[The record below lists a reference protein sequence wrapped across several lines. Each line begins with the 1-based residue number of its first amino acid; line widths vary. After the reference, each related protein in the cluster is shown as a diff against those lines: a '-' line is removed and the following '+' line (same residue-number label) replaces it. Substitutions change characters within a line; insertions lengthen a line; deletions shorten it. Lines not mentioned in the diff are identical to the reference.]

1 MKNEKDNCKSISNKV
16 MTMMITMLLRM
27 IRMMLTTVMLLTM
40 LIMLTTVMMLTMLMM
55 LTTVIWWRP
64 DHYEQDQKD
73 TDGDGIGDLCDNC
86 PSVPNVKQK
95 VNIRSLQLGN
105 IVGKHDSSTLLKH
118 QYSPKL
124 LAIFC
129 DHIKTV
135 KRLFKGPC

>member
-1 MKNEKDNCKSISNKV
+1 
-16 MTMMITMLLRM
+16 M
-27 IRMMLTTVMLLTM
+27 IRTMLTTVMLLTMLNMLTTVMMLTM

-73 TDGDGIGDLCDNC
+73 TDDDGIGDLCDNC

-105 IVGKHDSSTLLKH
+105 IVGKHDSSTLLKQH
-118 QYSPKL
+118 YSPKL

-129 DHIKTV
+129 DHIFGQNYKAT
-135 KRLFKGPC
+135 F

>member
-40 LIMLTTVMMLTMLMM
+40 LMM

-73 TDGDGIGDLCDNC
+73 TDDDGIGDLCDNC

-95 VNIRSLQLGN
+95 VNIRQ
-105 IVGKHDSSTLLKH
+105 
-118 QYSPKL
+118 QY
-124 LAIFC
+124 
-129 DHIKTV
+129 
-135 KRLFKGPC
+135 